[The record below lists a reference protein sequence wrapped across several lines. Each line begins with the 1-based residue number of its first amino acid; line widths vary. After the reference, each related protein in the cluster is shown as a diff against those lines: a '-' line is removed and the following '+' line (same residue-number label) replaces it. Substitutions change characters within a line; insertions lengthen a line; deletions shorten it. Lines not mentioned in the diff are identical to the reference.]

1 MQRVLHPPFEFIF
14 QFAAFLRI
22 DKYDVINGIACSI
35 SSEETMSYYRLIP
48 YLAPCQRLETGI
60 SENPSNK
67 IKSQNAASAISSIVR

>member
-35 SSEETMSYYRLIP
+35 SSEETMSYYRLP
-48 YLAPCQRLETGI
+48 MSAP
-60 SENPSNK
+60 
-67 IKSQNAASAISSIVR
+67 